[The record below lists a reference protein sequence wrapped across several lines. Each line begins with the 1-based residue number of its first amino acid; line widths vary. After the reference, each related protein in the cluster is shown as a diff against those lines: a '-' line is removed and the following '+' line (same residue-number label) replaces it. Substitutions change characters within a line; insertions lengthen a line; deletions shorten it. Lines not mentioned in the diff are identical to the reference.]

1 MWIVTRISQCAADD
15 LGLRA
20 GSEARASLKARSL
33 YLLARRLTRRI
44 SHGSI

>member
-1 MWIVTRISQCAADD
+1 MWIVIRISQCAADD

-33 YLLARRLTRRI
+33 YLLPRD
-44 SHGSI
+44 